1 METSVDDTVTTDSAP
16 PLDTST
22 DPTMTTTLAATT
34 TSDSDQPALPSVPSS
49 LSTSAK
55 FLFSDAQRDRDETTD
70 DGISPYLLQRRK
82 FYQPQQWTTLLQQ
95 LSLTTTLYVGNLA
108 FYTTEEQLYSF
119 FSLAG
124 RVRLVRMGL
133 NERTMTPCGFCFVEY
148 EKHEEALECQ
158 RQLSGLMCDERVI
171 RADLDPVRR
180 STNRQDS
187 VGRITR
193 VLTFLRV
200 LRCAPLYQGFEEGRQ
215 FGRSKLTGG
224 QVT

>member
-1 METSVDDTVTTDSAP
+1 MTTALTPRPLLVMEETTATMPPLEIDAPTDPSTDSTDTTIIDSTTTDSEQP
-16 PLDTST
+16 
-22 DPTMTTTLAATT
+22 
-34 TSDSDQPALPSVPSS
+34 PALPSATFS

-55 FLFSDAQRDRDETTD
+55 FLYSDAQRDRDETTD
-70 DGISPYLLQRRK
+70 DGISPYLMQRRK
-82 FYQPQQWTTLLQQ
+82 FYQLQQWSTLLQQ

-148 EKHEEALECQ
+148 ERHEEALECQ

-171 RADLDPVRR
+171 RADLDPVHRIPQ
-180 STNRQDS
+180 ST
-187 VGRITR
+187 
-193 VLTFLRV
+193 
-200 LRCAPLYQGFEEGRQ
+200 AA
-215 FGRSKLTGG
+215 
-224 QVT
+224 